1 MKKTLTTVA
10 LLSLSTSLSFAEE
23 SNELIEEILV
33 LGQEFS
39 SVSKSG
45 SRLGLSLKEIPAT
58 VDVID
63 GDAIRNRR
71 DNSLL
76 EAVTRS
82 AGLTGAGNPGN
93 GGTSIAANA
102 R

>member
-45 SRLGLSLKEIPAT
+45 SRLGLSLK
-58 VDVID
+58 
-63 GDAIRNRR
+63 
-71 DNSLL
+71 
-76 EAVTRS
+76 
-82 AGLTGAGNPGN
+82 
-93 GGTSIAANA
+93 
-102 R
+102 